1 MVLNGI
7 GDDSVIRKGKLR
19 DLDTIVEYNYNLAKE
34 TENLELDKDIL
45 KKGVEKAL
53 SDDKNGV
60 YFVYEKDD
68 MVVGQMMLTKEWSD
82 WRNAN
87 YWWIQSVYVHKDY
100 RGQGIYKKLFGYV
113 KSAADS
119 EDNVYSLRLY
129 VEKNNERAK
138 RTYKSLGMDETYY
151 LVYEIKK

>member
-1 MVLNGI
+1 M
-7 GDDSVIRKGKLR
+7 IRKGKLS

-34 TENLELDKDIL
+34 TENLGLDKNIL

-53 SDDKNGV
+53 LDDKNGA
-60 YFVYEKDD
+60 YFVYEKDG

-87 YWWIQSVYVHKDY
+87 YWWIQSVYVNKNY
-100 RGQGIYKKLFGYV
+100 RGQGIYKKLFKHV
-113 KSAADS
+113 KSVADS
-119 EDNVYSLRLY
+119 DNNVYSLRLY
-129 VEKNNERAK
+129 VEKNNEKAK
-138 RTYKSLGMDETYY
+138 NTYKSLGMDETYY